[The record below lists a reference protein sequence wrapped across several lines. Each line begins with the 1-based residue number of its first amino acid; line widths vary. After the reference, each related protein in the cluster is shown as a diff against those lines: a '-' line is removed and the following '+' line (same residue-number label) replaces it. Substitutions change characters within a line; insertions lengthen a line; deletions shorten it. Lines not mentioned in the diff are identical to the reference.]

1 MICGKK
7 YVVSQVALSEPLRP
21 SVIELF
27 FVLAEV
33 VQTNV
38 DKEVS
43 DLQAVDSRRLD
54 PLSDKP
60 CQLDILPF
68 CGSPSTHVVDLS
80 ASCLRTVQGAP
91 PKKRSCSLGSNP
103 CRSLQSRSWLCRG
116 RRG

>member
-60 CQLDILPF
+60 CQLDILWLPF
-68 CGSPSTHVVDLS
+68 YACCRLVCFLSENGSGCFPQET
-80 ASCLRTVQGAP
+80 
-91 PKKRSCSLGSNP
+91 
-103 CRSLQSRSWLCRG
+103 
-116 RRG
+116 